1 MCQNLR
7 HPETQPESL
16 LPLANHCMMVILL
29 LLMRSN
35 KTVFSGERAD
45 IYVGERL
52 RLAAAVEGIGN
63 NLSGARSFSGRCGDR
78 RRVAATRPATN
89 LLSQAL
95 FRQNREFGSHY
106 RAPFSIGL
114 SAIT

>member
-16 LPLANHCMMVILL
+16 LPLANHRMMVIPLL
-29 LLMRSN
+29 LTRSN

-52 RLAAAVEGIGN
+52 RLAAVEGVGN
-63 NLSGARSFSGRCGDR
+63 NLSGARSFSGRRSDDVSLAR
-78 RRVAATRPATN
+78 HLWRLINKYNNT
-89 LLSQAL
+89 SSS
-95 FRQNREFGSHY
+95 RQ
-106 RAPFSIGL
+106 
-114 SAIT
+114 